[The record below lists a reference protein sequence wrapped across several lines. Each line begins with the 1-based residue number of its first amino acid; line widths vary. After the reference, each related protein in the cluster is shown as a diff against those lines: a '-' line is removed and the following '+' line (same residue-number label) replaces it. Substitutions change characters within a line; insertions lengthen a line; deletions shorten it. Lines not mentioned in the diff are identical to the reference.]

1 MNNTAA
7 IHAWNRAA
15 ADYRTRQNI
24 TPTSHSAREIAQ
36 MDALSEYLHRTH
48 IRSRFGCW
56 IDDYDPHSLPVQVC
70 GALQGYVSDKGIGV
84 EQFEN
89 IRSAR
94 VIYPDLR
101 TPDQI
106 DSQPSRFNGP
116 MRGEIDGH
124 PAMRYESSAAYELY
138 SS

>member
-7 IHAWNRAA
+7 IHALNRAA
-15 ADYRTRQNI
+15 ADYRTRQTI
-24 TPTSHSAREIAQ
+24 IPTPHSAREIAQ
-36 MDALSEYLHRTH
+36 MDELSEYLRRTH
-48 IRSRFGCW
+48 TRSRFGCW
-56 IDDYDPHSLPVQVC
+56 IDNYDPYNLPVQVC

-89 IRSAR
+89 IRTAR
-94 VIYPDLR
+94 GIYPDLR

-106 DSQPSRFNGP
+106 DSRPSRFNGP
-116 MRGEIDGH
+116 MRGEINGH
-124 PAMRYESSAAYELY
+124 TALRYESSAAYKLY

>member
-7 IHAWNRAA
+7 IHALNRAA
-15 ADYRTRQNI
+15 ADFRARQTLAP
-24 TPTSHSAREIAQ
+24 TPHSAREIAQ
-36 MDALSEYLHRTH
+36 MDTLSEYLHRTH
-48 IRSRFGCW
+48 TRTRFGCW
-56 IDDYDPHSLPVQVC
+56 IDHYDPHSLPVQVC
-70 GALQGYVSDKGIGV
+70 GATQGCVSDKGVGV

-89 IRSAR
+89 IRTAR

-106 DSQPSRFNGP
+106 DSRPSRFSGP

-124 PAMRYESSAAYELY
+124 PAMRYESLAAYKLY